1 MLGNGHSDNGTPP
14 SPRGMGGTAS
24 RDDARDAGGGIV
36 PVGPDMSSGN
46 DVAAWKGYLSCALGG
61 AAAGLLPIVAC
72 AAISYGTFLA
82 VRGRGAKELVLS
94 AVFSIVPALVVSLV
108 FGYASPLEAIVACV
122 ASVAV
127 AGFVIK
133 RSMSTSVGIIMVAV
147 LSLALIGSDAVV
159 AWMSNTTI
167 PEIAEAIVASYQASL
182 GDLPVDTMVQVN
194 TVLLAFKNLWPISYV
209 VMGLGE
215 FCVAWIG
222 VQTAVRGLR
231 LPHDFLP
238 HLAGFDA
245 PLWTVALFVASLLG
259 LSLGSVVSSSTGLVS
274 QVSLNAVMISRII
287 FVVQGLAVLSWLFR
301 QKKIGPFAMVFLTL
315 LAVYLELQ
323 FYVMTIVGL
332 VDVWR
337 NFRHLPRGKKVTVQ
351 DASNQK

>member
-14 SPRGMGGTAS
+14 SPSGMGGTAA

-46 DVAAWKGYLSCALGG
+46 GAAAWKGYLGCALGG
-61 AAAGLLPIVAC
+61 VAAGMLPIVAC
-72 AAISYGTFLA
+72 AAISYGAFLA

-94 AVFSIVPALVVSLV
+94 AAFSVAPALAVSLV
-108 FGYASPLEAIVACV
+108 LGYASPLDALVACV

-127 AGFVIK
+127 AGCAAR
-133 RSMSTSVGIIMVAV
+133 RSMSTTVGIITVAA
-147 LSLALIGSDAVV
+147 LSLALICCDAVV

-167 PEIAEAIVASYQASL
+167 PEIAAAIVASYQASL
-182 GDLPVDTMVQVN
+182 GDLSVDTMAQVN
-194 TVLLAFKNLWPISYV
+194 AVLLAFKNLWPMSYV

-215 FCVAWIG
+215 FCVAWVG
-222 VQTAVRGLR
+222 VQAAARGLR
-231 LPHDFLP
+231 LPQDFLP

-274 QVSLNAVMISRII
+274 QVSLNVVMISRLV
-287 FVVQGLAVLSWLFR
+287 FVAQGLAVLSWLFR
-301 QKKIGPFAMVFLTL
+301 QRKMGPFVVAFLTL
-315 LAVYLELQ
+315 LAIYLELQ
-323 FYVMTIVGL
+323 FYVMTIAGL